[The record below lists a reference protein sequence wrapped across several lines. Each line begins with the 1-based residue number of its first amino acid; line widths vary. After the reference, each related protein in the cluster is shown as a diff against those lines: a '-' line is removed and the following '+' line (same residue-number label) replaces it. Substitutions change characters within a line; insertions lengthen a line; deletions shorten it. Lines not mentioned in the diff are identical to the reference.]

1 VAGRVTEEPGGS
13 RAGGGQEGRGRTD
26 SRRCQRRLGEGL
38 QRARGLSRARIYTR
52 VVFLPLVLCK

>member
-1 VAGRVTEEPGGS
+1 VTEEPGGS
-13 RAGGGQEGRGRTD
+13 RGGGGWTD